1 MPGNRSDTIAR
12 LRVSVAAGLPP
23 PPDLVADVLE
33 FLERDEGAASRR
45 AKRDALI
52 RRGGMLLP
60 PDRAYAKAAQLAG
73 EAKAMQRTWHLLRER
88 EAEVSPGTV
97 RGCLHAAALHEDL
110 PRSHRQFYRVLKRRA
125 DD

>member
-1 MPGNRSDTIAR
+1 MPSNRSETIAR

-60 PDRAYAKAAQLAG
+60 PDRAYAKAARLAS
-73 EAKAMQRTWHLLRER
+73 EAKALQRTWHILRER
-88 EAEVSPGTV
+88 EADTAPATV
-97 RGCLHAAALHEDL
+97 RACLHAAALHERL
-110 PRSHRQFYRVLKRRA
+110 PQSHRQFYRVLKRRA
-125 DD
+125 GD